1 MPVYGLV
8 HDSPLIYGARRL
20 SRGIRGRR
28 GGGGGGRYVERLK
41 TTVTFSYSFKELKIY
56 DSILRAELNTPVGD
70 LWRYLERRADRAVRG
85 AKRQVGKKTGRLMKS
100 IHKRHLGNY
109 TGQYIWIGSNTVP
122 YAYAHHEGTRPHII
136 TPKEG
141 GADGRLVFRKGSRII
156 VTPLVNHPGTRGNPY
171 LRDQLVHFR
180 F

>member
-1 MPVYGLV
+1 MARQPFDIGGAGLYYA
-8 HDSPLIYGARRL
+8 SRALRPRR
-20 SRGIRGRR
+20 GR
-28 GGGGGGRYVERLK
+28 GGGRRPIPISRSNISIQY
-41 TTVTFSYSFKELKIY
+41 TFKELKIY
-56 DSILRAELNTPVGD
+56 DNILRAELNTSSGD

-109 TGQYIWIGSNTVP
+109 TGQYVWIGSNTVP
-122 YAYAHHEGTRPHII
+122 YAYMHHEGTRPHII

-141 GADGRLVFRKGSRII
+141 GASGRLVFRKGARII
-156 VTPLVNHPGTRGNPY
+156 VTSSVNHPGTRGNPY